1 MLVIGEKINGTR
13 EEVAR
18 AIAERDE
25 TTIQRLALH
34 QESSGADYLDINAGT
49 HPDKEPGDMV
59 WLIRTVRKVTADIGL
74 CLDSVNPEALVAAMK
89 ELDDTPMINSLSGE
103 KKRLENVLPI
113 AARYRTPLI
122 LLALDDDGIPKTADG
137 RMEIIRS
144 LIGRAR
150 ESGLADDK
158 LYVDPLITT
167 IATDR
172 SSAIITLDIMRRVR
186 SEFPDA
192 HLVCGLSNISFGQP
206 KRSIINQAFA
216 SLAIFSGLDAA
227 IIDPGDR
234 QLAGTILAAEM
245 LLGKDPNCLRY
256 NNALR
261 SGLIDD
267 DNVGFQAAEGGGELE
282 KVLEQLVSAMASAG
296 ILDKALR
303 KHGPEAPAV
312 FSEPGRA
319 KPPAEYVSVID
330 QFIDALVNM
339 KEDEAMTLSETH
351 LSSGGDP
358 LALLDA
364 SREAMVKVGDLF
376 EKREY
381 FVPEL
386 MLAGEMLNKIAEAVK
401 PHLESDKED
410 RPGKG
415 RVIIGTVEG
424 DIHDIGKDI
433 VVTMLDINGYEVL
446 DLGVDVPVEKFCTA
460 AREFKP
466 QVIGLSGFLT
476 LAYEPMKETIA
487 ALRKDN
493 SGVKYMIGGGQMD
506 EKVSRY
512 VNADAFGKD
521 ALEAVKLCDEWIAA
535 PNTG

>member
-25 TTIQRLALH
+25 ATIQRLALH

-49 HPDKEPGDMV
+49 HPEKEPDDMV
-59 WLIRTVRKVTADIGL
+59 WLIRTVRQVTDAGL
-74 CLDSVNPEALVAAMK
+74 CLDSVNPEALLAAMR
-89 ELDDTPMINSLSGE
+89 EIDDTPMINSLSGE
-103 KKRLENVLPI
+103 KRRLENVLPI

-137 RMEIIRS
+137 RVEIIRS

-150 ESGLADDK
+150 ESGLADGM

-206 KRSIINQAFA
+206 KRSVINQAFA

-234 QLAGTILAAEM
+234 RLTGTILAAEM
-245 LLGKDPNCLRY
+245 LLGRDPNCLRF

-267 DNVGFQAAEGGGELE
+267 GSAGFQASRGGELE
-282 KVLEQLVSAMASAG
+282 KALEQLVSAMASAG
-296 ILDKALR
+296 ILDAVLR
-303 KHGPEAPAV
+303 KHEPGAPGV
-312 FSEPGRA
+312 FSGSGQA
-319 KPPAEYVSVID
+319 TPPAEQASVID

-339 KEDEAMTLSETH
+339 KEDEAMTLAETH
-351 LSSGGDP
+351 LFSGGDP

-364 SREAMVKVGDLF
+364 SREAMGKVGDLF

-386 MLAGEMLNKIAEAVK
+386 MLAGEMLNKIADAVK
-401 PHLESDKED
+401 PHLASDKENKA
-410 RPGKG
+410 GKG

-446 DLGVDVPVEKFCTA
+446 DLGVDVPVERFLTA

-476 LAYEPMKETIA
+476 LAYDPMKETIA

-506 EKVSRY
+506 EQVSRY

-521 ALEAVKLCDEWIAA
+521 ALEAVKLCDRWIAA